1 MTRRSIRAL
10 TCLAA
15 ACAILCAAAVQAQ
28 PRFRFDDTP
37 GVLPKTVVPS
47 RYAITLDLDPAR
59 NDFDGQVQISVDVRQ
74 TVPFIELH
82 AHELKATRATLF
94 SGGVARE
101 LQVVPQE
108 ASQTWQLVPVDNE
121 PIAAGEH
128 RIELA
133 YGGPVH
139 PFGEGLFHATCEC
152 NGKPEPM
159 LATQLEAINARRVF
173 PAFDEPVFRAAIQ
186 LTVRAPNRYDV
197 LSNMPESKRHADG
210 ASTVHTFPATPA
222 MPSYLFSVMVGRVE
236 SIAGNAAGIPLRIVT
251 APGKREHARYALQAT
266 RQLLPY
272 YTRYFGVP
280 FALPKL
286 DQVAVPSTRW
296 GAMEDWGLISYAED
310 DLLVDEQKSSLRTR
324 RDVYGT
330 VAHEVAHQWFGNLV
344 TAASWEEIWLNEAF
358 ATWLQNKATDKFNPA
373 WKVPLDQ
380 RVPIDRAMLIDAGSA
395 TRAIRSGPVRESAVN
410 DVFDPITYAKGG
422 AVLTML
428 EHWIGPKAFQ
438 QGLASYMKGQ
448 RLSNATAGDL
458 WYYIGRASG
467 QDVNAVAATWT
478 DQPGFPLV
486 QVQESCKD
494 GKASVTLTQGRYLNA
509 AGAAGTQVW
518 KIPVTMARGKTVKTE
533 LMDRAQQTFAL
544 GACGPQPLVV
554 NAGGGGFYRVA
565 YEPAALKALTAS
577 YPSLGDGDR
586 MGLLSDT
593 FALMQSGRIPL
604 NDYFS
609 LLTALSRV
617 TDSSRTMLWN
627 VARSQLEF
635 LDTSMVGAPAQQHV
649 RAAGRSLL
657 APQLAKLGFMPAA
670 KEDPA
675 TSELRAGLIQLLAQ
689 FDDEETVRKVLRA
702 FDDDDSGK
710 ATLPA
715 SLREAVIRV
724 AGMHADKARFD
735 KLMARLKKASGEEER
750 WLYAK
755 ALASGRDAKRAQELL
770 TASTTNLAPPNIA
783 TALPGMVARNSPF
796 GEMAYQYTLSNFKRL
811 GELSGTWGRQ
821 FLLPKAAEGF
831 NDAERASKLI
841 EDQRREVGK
850 DGDTLAARE
859 AEAIRLRAAV
869 KAREAAGLEKALP
882 G

>member
-1 MTRRSIRAL
+1 MTRRSTRAM

-15 ACAILCAAAVQAQ
+15 ACAILCATAVQAQ
-28 PRFRFDDTP
+28 PRFSFDDTP

-59 NDFDGQVQISVDVRQ
+59 DDFSGQVQINVKVRKAA
-74 TVPFIELH
+74 PFIELH
-82 AHELKATRATLF
+82 ANELKATRATLI
-94 SGGVARE
+94 SGGVARP
-101 LQVVPQE
+101 LHVVAQDE
-108 ASQTWQLVPVDNE
+108 SQTWRLMPADNA

-133 YGGPVH
+133 YSGQVH
-139 PFGEGLFHATCEC
+139 PYGEGLFRATYERE
-152 NGKPEPM
+152 GKTEPM
-159 LATQLEAINARRVF
+159 LATQLEAISARMVF
-173 PAFDEPVFRAAIQ
+173 PSFDEPVFRAAFQ
-186 LTVRAPNRYDV
+186 LTVRAPSQYEV
-197 LSNMPESKRHADG
+197 LSNMPAEKHKPDG
-210 ASTVHTFPATPA
+210 AVTVHSFPATPA
-222 MPSYLFSVMVGRVE
+222 MPSYLFSVAVGHVE
-236 SIAGNAAGIPLRIVT
+236 SISGRAAGIPLRIIT
-251 APGKREHARYALQAT
+251 APGKREHAHYALKAT
-266 RQLLPY
+266 QQLLPY
-272 YTRYFGVP
+272 YTQYFGVP

-286 DQVAVPSTRW
+286 DQMAVPSTRW
-296 GAMEDWGLISYAED
+296 GAMEDWGLISYAEN
-310 DLLVDEQKSSLRTR
+310 DLLVDEKKSSARTR
-324 RDVYGT
+324 RDVFQT

-358 ATWLQNKATDKFNPA
+358 ATWLQNKASDKFNPA
-373 WKVPLDQ
+373 WKVPLDE
-380 RVPIDRAMLIDAGSA
+380 RVPIDRAMLIDAGGA

-438 QGLASYMKGQ
+438 QGLASYMKSQ
-448 RLSNATAGDL
+448 RFSNATAGDL
-458 WYYIGRASG
+458 WYHIGRASG
-467 QDVNAVAATWT
+467 RDVNAVAATWT

-486 QVQESCKD
+486 QVQESCRD
-494 GKASVTLTQGRYLNA
+494 GKASVTLTQSRYLNA
-509 AGAAGTQVW
+509 TGAAGSQVW
-518 KIPVTMARGKTVKTE
+518 KIPVTMARGQTVKTE
-533 LMDRAQQTFAL
+533 LMDRAQQTFTL
-544 GACGPQPLVV
+544 GACGSQPLVV

-565 YEPAALKALTAS
+565 YEPAALKSLTAS
-577 YPSLGDGDR
+577 YAALGDGDR

-593 FALMQSGRIPL
+593 FALVQSGRVPL

-609 LLTALSRV
+609 LLAALSRV

-635 LDTSMVGAPAQQHV
+635 LDTSMAGTPAQQQV
-649 RAAGRSLL
+649 RATGRSLL
-657 APQLAKLGFMPAA
+657 GPQLAKLGFTPAA
-670 KEDPA
+670 KEEAA
-675 TSELRAGLIQLLAQ
+675 TSELRAGLIQLLSQ

-702 FDDDDSGK
+702 FDDDESGK
-710 ATLPA
+710 APLPT
-715 SLREAVIRV
+715 SLREAVIRATGV
-724 AGMHADKARFD
+724 HADKARFD

-770 TASTTNLAPPNIA
+770 AASTTDVAPPNVA

-831 NDAERASKLI
+831 NDAERAAKLI

-869 KAREAAGLEKALP
+869 KAREATGLEKALP